1 MVPLTRA
8 FLMLSYG
15 MRKVPAPSAATMT
28 QPSSK
33 PRSSPVNE
41 LRPSMGPVV
50 FTVTVSPAKRAKCSG
65 VRSGR
70 SMPGEDTSSM

>member
-1 MVPLTRA
+1 MEIYALIGASGTGKSHNAIQVADEYHIDAIIP
-8 FLMLSYG
+8 
-15 MRKVPAPSAATMT
+15 
-28 QPSSK
+28 
-33 PRSSPVNE
+33 
-41 LRPSMGPVV
+41 MGPVV